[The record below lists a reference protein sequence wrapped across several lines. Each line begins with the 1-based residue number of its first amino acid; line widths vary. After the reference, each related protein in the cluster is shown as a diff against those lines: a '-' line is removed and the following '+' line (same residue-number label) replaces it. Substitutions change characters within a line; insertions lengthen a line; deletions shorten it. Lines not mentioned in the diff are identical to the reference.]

1 MTKIQGQFGR
11 ERIVIPTNKVGTI
24 GYASVKKKMNL
35 DLHLI
40 SNIKINSQVVIDLNV
55 KSKNIE
61 ENIRKK
67 NLCDSELQIS

>member
-1 MTKIQGQFGR
+1 
-11 ERIVIPTNKVGTI
+11 
-24 GYASVKKKMNL
+24 MNL